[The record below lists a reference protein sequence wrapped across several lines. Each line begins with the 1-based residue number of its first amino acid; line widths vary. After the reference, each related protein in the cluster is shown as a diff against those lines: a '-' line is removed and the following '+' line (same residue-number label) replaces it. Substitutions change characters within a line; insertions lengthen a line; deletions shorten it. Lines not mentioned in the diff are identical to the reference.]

1 MSGARLLLS
10 PSPNGI
16 LQRVN
21 LFSSCIYSLRA
32 QWHVS
37 DRQRLFTHRGNVSSF
52 RRGPIRRMNSELAP
66 LAPACWDDECAFKR
80 LTQHAADCRSLY
92 CPLQTLLSSSSI
104 PRTGQIIV
112 PCNRHTA
119 SADPLI
125 AMYPQ
130 RSQCHLR
137 TMLEAVSAT
146 RSSRSAA
153 LDLLITMK
161 GCYVA
166 SVALHIDV
174 LSNGRLS
181 TSKAHCLRGGIALST
196 ISLPSPCTLR

>member
-92 CPLQTLLSSSSI
+92 CPCSDSKHSSRAAAFPGQGRSLFPATATRPPQTRLLRCIHSDHNVIYGRCLRPCRPRDRLVQLLPI
-104 PRTGQIIV
+104 PIV
-112 PCNRHTA
+112 PCN
-119 SADPLI
+119 
-125 AMYPQ
+125 
-130 RSQCHLR
+130 
-137 TMLEAVSAT
+137 
-146 RSSRSAA
+146 
-153 LDLLITMK
+153 
-161 GCYVA
+161 
-166 SVALHIDV
+166 
-174 LSNGRLS
+174 
-181 TSKAHCLRGGIALST
+181 
-196 ISLPSPCTLR
+196 